1 MVKSSML
8 FAALGIG
15 IMAIICVAGET
26 ASAIT
31 VELAKKCRALE
42 LKAHPYKL
50 VGERG
55 PGSAQVERAY
65 FKECIDRGGDMSTGP
80 TGHSDNPNPD

>member
-1 MVKSSML
+1 MAKSSML
-8 FAALGIG
+8 FAVLGIG
-15 IMAIICVAGET
+15 ITAVTCVAP

-55 PGSAQVERAY
+55 AGSAQVERAY
-65 FKECIDRGGDMSTGP
+65 FKECIDRGGDMSTGS